1 LKTTTIRSFP
11 VAKKKTFCYYDALFK
26 RYSGSDSRR
35 RKNPMKKLKY
45 VVPLILVIIVCMS
58 CKRGGTLQSI
68 AITPPQSIISEGTR
82 QQLTATATF
91 SDGTTVIWTSASE
104 WGSDMPDIAPVG
116 NSIDADDDG
125 VDEYGIV
132 SAITYTPGTVTIT
145 ATDTANAISGSA
157 IVYVTRT
164 PLIEISVVTENDPI
178 ISAASG
184 TIQFDA
190 IGTYA
195 DGTKAADGDEGILPA
210 LTDMVTWSS
219 SDENVA
225 TINNDS
231 DEGPI
236 GQATAVAAGTT
247 TITAT
252 DSATGVS
259 GSTILIVQ

>member
-1 LKTTTIRSFP
+1 LKTSAIRSFP

-45 VVPLILVIIVCMS
+45 VVPLILVIMICMS

-68 AITPPQSIISEGTR
+68 AITPSELIISEGTR
-82 QQLTATATF
+82 QQLTAPATF
-91 SDGTTVIWTSASE
+91 SDGTTVNWTSASD
-104 WGSDMPDIAPVG
+104 WTSDHAENASVG
-116 NSIDADDDG
+116 NSKDTDNDG
-125 VDEYGIV
+125 VAEYGIV
-132 SAITYTPGTVTIT
+132 SAILYSQGTISIT
-145 ATDTANAISGSA
+145 ATDTANGISGSA
-157 IVYVTRT
+157 TVYITRT
-164 PLIEISVVTENDPI
+164 PLIDISVVSDSDPI

-195 DGTKAADGDEGILPA
+195 DGTKAENAEGGLPF
-210 LTDMVTWSS
+210 LTNMVTWSS

-236 GQATAVAAGTT
+236 GIATAVAAGTV
-247 TITAT
+247 TITAS

-259 GSTILIVQ
+259 GSTTLIVQ

>member
-1 LKTTTIRSFP
+1 
-11 VAKKKTFCYYDALFK
+11 
-26 RYSGSDSRR
+26 
-35 RKNPMKKLKY
+35 MKKLKY
-45 VVPLILVIIVCMS
+45 VVLLILVIIVCMS

-68 AITPPQSIISEGTR
+68 AITPSQSIISEGTT

-91 SDGTTVIWTSASE
+91 GDGTTVIWTSASE
-104 WGSDMPDIAPVG
+104 WSSDLPDIAPVG
-116 NSIDADDDG
+116 NTLDADDDG

-157 IVYVTRT
+157 TIYIART
-164 PLIEISVVTENDPI
+164 PLVSIDVTPINNTISTVVSTSTDT
-178 ISAASG
+178 
-184 TIQFDA
+184 TILQFRA

-195 DGTKAADGDEGILPA
+195 DGTKADDEDEGILPA
-210 LTDMVTWSS
+210 LTNMVTWSS
-219 SDENVA
+219 SDEDVA

-231 DEGPI
+231 EEGPI
-236 GQATAVAAGTT
+236 GLATAVAAGTV